1 MVITATEAKAN
12 FGKYIQL
19 AAKEDIYIT
28 KIGYTVCRLTKPEV
42 DVNKVLDEISGVLP
56 VHDVDEDALRTE
68 RLSRQ

>member
-28 KIGYTVCRLTKPEV
+28 KNGYTVCRMTKPEV
-42 DVNKVLDEISGVLP
+42 DRTKVLKELTGVVKLE
-56 VHDVDEDALRTE
+56 DVDEYEMKME
-68 RLSRQ
+68 RLSKQ